1 MVFLY
6 VKGQGET
13 LFPLGRED
21 PICKGGKKRMKKK
34 ALKRIVSLLLGA
46 LLLLGCTLP
55 AGAQTTWRNPFTDV
69 KESDWFYPHVQWAA
83 GSGVLSGTSATTF
96 EPDAPMTRGMFVTA
110 LANWE
115 GIDPAQYPGSRFQDV
130 AEGAWYA
137 APIQW
142 AASWGIASGTGQGD
156 FTFDAPTLDTFSPLA
171 PLTRQDA
178 VVLLYQYMSALDV
191 EMESASGQ
199 LGRFPDGED
208 TALYAR
214 NAMEWAITN
223 QILQGSDGML
233 LPGGTLTRAQAAALL
248 DNFSAQAPQRETME
262 APASITTITWT
273 YTAGE
278 QEYQFRIPQ
287 IQAEG
292 VDTVEINRA
301 IVNRYTYAVNN
312 SAALVNGGYQPI
324 YSDVGYYYSVFQG
337 FGDFRILSLVTYDKW
352 NEDYSFAVWNVDL
365 STGQLV
371 ESAQLLAKAGYRVD
385 SYSQKIAAALEGAF
399 DKYLALWEEQAGP
412 MSQEEAVGYRAATLS
427 PANYALDGGEVDF
440 FGGTLQVEGTPL
452 FVDATGQLWAIG
464 RIWHAAGSQQVYK
477 PLALPGMRVLPFA
490 N

>member
-1 MVFLY
+1 
-6 VKGQGET
+6 
-13 LFPLGRED
+13 
-21 PICKGGKKRMKKK
+21 MKKNARNK
-34 ALKRIVSLLLGA
+34 LVCLALA
-46 LLLLGCTLP
+46 LALLLGCALGAWP
-55 AGAQTTWRNPFTDV
+55 AGARSLAWENPFTDV
-69 KESDWFYPHVQWAA
+69 EDTDWFYPHVQWAA

-130 AEGAWYA
+130 EEDIWYT
-137 APIQW
+137 APVEW
-142 AASWGIASGTGQGD
+142 AASWGIVNGTGQGD
-156 FTFDAPTLDTFSPLA
+156 FTFDSPTLDTFSPLA

-178 VVLLYQYMSALDV
+178 VVFLFQYMSALDV

-233 LPGGTLTRAQAAALL
+233 LSGGTLTRAQAAAVL

-312 SAALVNGGYQPI
+312 SSALVNSGYQPI

-365 STGQLV
+365 STGQLI

>member
-156 FTFDAPTLDTFSPLA
+156 FTFDTPTLETFSPAA
-171 PLTRQDA
+171 PVTRQDA
-178 VVLLYQYMSALDV
+178 AVILYGYAQLLGGETQSTTYPLN
-191 EMESASGQ
+191 
-199 LGRFPDGED
+199 RFPDGWD
-208 TALYAR
+208 TSIYAR
-214 NAMEWAITN
+214 DAMAWAIA
-223 QILQGSDGML
+223 QGIFQGSDGKL
-233 LPGGTLTRAQAAALL
+233 LPRDTLTRAQAAAVLHKFANEL
-248 DNFSAQAPQRETME
+248 YSQDMDETALGE
-262 APASITTITWT
+262 APVHPVPDAGYLLGDTI
-273 YTAGE
+273 YR
-278 QEYQFRIPQ
+278 YRIP
-287 IQAEG
+287 EVELPG
-292 VDTVEINRA
+292 VDTAQVNQEIQNAYGQLYEDA
-301 IVNRYTYAVNN
+301 IASMEQGIPPVVDEI
-312 SAALVNGGYQPI
+312 GYFWNVRK
-324 YSDVGYYYSVFQG
+324 Y
-337 FGDFRILSLVTYDKW
+337 GDKILSLVTW
-352 NEDYSFAVWNVDL
+352 ERSNETNYRFRVWNI
-365 STGQLV
+365 SMETGQQWNTGEAVL
-371 ESAQLLAKAGYRVD
+371 ELSED
-385 SYSQKIAAALEGAF
+385 SLEGYELAAQEALDAAF
-399 DKYLALWEEQAGP
+399 DKWVEFRGTVDAGLAEELRQ
-412 MSQEEAVGYRAATLS
+412 QTLS
-427 PANYALDGGEVDF
+427 PENLSLEGVPLF
-440 FGGTLQVEGTPL
+440 FGT
-452 FVDATGQLWAIG
+452 DGQLWMAG
-464 RIWHAAGSQQVYK
+464 CVWHDVGSQRRFVCL
-477 PLALPGMRVLPFA
+477 PLGSLSRFWGK
-490 N
+490 

>member
-1 MVFLY
+1 M
-6 VKGQGET
+6 
-13 LFPLGRED
+13 
-21 PICKGGKKRMKKK
+21 
-34 ALKRIVSLLLGA
+34 
-46 LLLLGCTLP
+46 
-55 AGAQTTWRNPFTDV
+55 
-69 KESDWFYPHVQWAA
+69 
-83 GSGVLSGTSATTF
+83 
-96 EPDAPMTRGMFVTA
+96 
-110 LANWE
+110 
-115 GIDPAQYPGSRFQDV
+115 
-130 AEGAWYA
+130 
-137 APIQW
+137 
-142 AASWGIASGTGQGD
+142 
-156 FTFDAPTLDTFSPLA
+156 
-171 PLTRQDA
+171 
-178 VVLLYQYMSALDV
+178 LLYQYMSALDV

-312 SAALVNGGYQPI
+312 SSALVNGGYQPI

-337 FGDFRILSLVTYDKW
+337 FGDFRVLSLVTYDKW

-365 STGQLV
+365 STGQLI

-399 DKYLALWEEQAGP
+399 DKYLALWEGQAGP
-412 MSQEEAVGYRAATLS
+412 LSQEEAAGYRAATLS
-427 PANYALDGGEVDF
+427 PANYALDGGEVGF

>member
-13 LFPLGRED
+13 LFPLGREG

-46 LLLLGCTLP
+46 LLLVGCALP
-55 AGAQTTWRNPFTDV
+55 AGALTLDLEKTYTDV
-69 KESDWFYPHVQWAA
+69 KRTDWFYNDVYWATIT
-83 GSGVLSGTSATTF
+83 GTMSGTGAAF
-96 EPDAPMTRGMFVTA
+96 EPNAPMTRAMLVTTLYNRA
-110 LANWE
+110 SPTEL
-115 GIDPAQYPGSRFQDV
+115 DFKSSRFQDV
-130 AEGAWYA
+130 EADVWYT
-137 APIQW
+137 APIEW

-156 FTFDAPTLDTFSPLA
+156 FTFDSPTLDTFSPLA

-233 LPGGTLTRAQAAALL
+233 LPGGTLTRAQAAAVL

-262 APASITTITWT
+262 APASMTTITWT

-312 SAALVNGGYQPI
+312 SSALVNGGYQPI

-337 FGDFRILSLVTYDKW
+337 FGDFRVLSLVTYDKW

-399 DKYLALWEEQAGP
+399 DKYLALWEGQIGP
-412 MSQEEAVGYRAATLS
+412 LSQEEAAGYRAATLS

>member
-1 MVFLY
+1 
-6 VKGQGET
+6 
-13 LFPLGRED
+13 
-21 PICKGGKKRMKKK
+21 
-34 ALKRIVSLLLGA
+34 
-46 LLLLGCTLP
+46 
-55 AGAQTTWRNPFTDV
+55 
-69 KESDWFYPHVQWAA
+69 
-83 GSGVLSGTSATTF
+83 
-96 EPDAPMTRGMFVTA
+96 
-110 LANWE
+110 
-115 GIDPAQYPGSRFQDV
+115 
-130 AEGAWYA
+130 
-137 APIQW
+137 
-142 AASWGIASGTGQGD
+142 
-156 FTFDAPTLDTFSPLA
+156 
-171 PLTRQDA
+171 
-178 VVLLYQYMSALDV
+178 
-191 EMESASGQ
+191 
-199 LGRFPDGED
+199 
-208 TALYAR
+208 
-214 NAMEWAITN
+214 
-223 QILQGSDGML
+223 
-233 LPGGTLTRAQAAALL
+233 
-248 DNFSAQAPQRETME
+248 ME
-262 APASITTITWT
+262 APASMTTITWT

-312 SAALVNGGYQPI
+312 SSTLVNGGYQPI

-337 FGDFRILSLVTYDKW
+337 FGDFRVLSLVTYDKW

-399 DKYLALWEEQAGP
+399 DKYLALWERQIGP
-412 MSQEEAVGYRAATLS
+412 MSQEEAAGYRAATLS

-452 FVDATGQLWAIG
+452 FVDAAGQLWAIG